1 MKMTRLFASL
11 FLALSMLTASL
22 PAAAKPFCAL
32 RDPSHTIFELFPEA
46 DNYYSLVENVDKGTK
61 EAVLGLIPFTI
72 HNKEIGK
79 HTIYVAQKDGV
90 PVGIVHVRTEPGEW
104 GLVEIAWA
112 LHMDLKVRDYRF
124 QRCRETGCD
133 AEPSKE
139 VLHKDLQELL
149 ATYTAKT
156 DASGLPQTVLKSAM
170 KTVAITQL
178 VWGEQIQAN

>member
-1 MKMTRLFASL
+1 MKNTKIAMI
-11 FLALSMLTASL
+11 FLLLVSTLTAAL
-22 PAAAKPFCAL
+22 PASAKPFCAL

-46 DNYYSLVENVDKGTK
+46 DNYYSLVEKVDKGTK

-124 QRCRETGCD
+124 QRCREAGCD
-133 AEPSKE
+133 ADPSQV

-149 ATYTAKT
+149 AAYNENT